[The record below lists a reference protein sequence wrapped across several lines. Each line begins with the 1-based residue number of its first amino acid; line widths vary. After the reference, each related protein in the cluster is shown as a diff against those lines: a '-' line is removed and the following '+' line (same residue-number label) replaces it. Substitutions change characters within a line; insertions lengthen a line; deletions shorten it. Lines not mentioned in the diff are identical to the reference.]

1 MKKIFNIALSTCIS
15 LALVG
20 CATASNNNSASS
32 TVAETS
38 SSVAESTSVS
48 ESSTADEKKSSET
61 VYPVSITTYDADGK
75 EITQVYE
82 KAPER
87 IITNNLSSTEMLIDL
102 GLQDK
107 IVGMLNPDNE
117 VTGDYADAI
126 AAIPHIGDKKSVS
139 KEVVL
144 SNNPDIIIGRNM
156 MFSDKSLG
164 TIDSWNENSIP
175 VYTQKASVSNM
186 KQSIENVIED
196 IRNIGIIF
204 NVQEKANA
212 YADELEKKINAVAS
226 SDNKSSGE
234 LKNALIMCAYN
245 DSTFGAYKSAL
256 QESILN
262 TLGYTNVATGTS
274 DLTLENLV
282 TMAPEVIIY
291 VTSDRNKDLDAN
303 AVELM
308 KKNTVLSDVPA
319 IANNKIM
326 TISYDE
332 FMDYGTSSVTALED
346 INTFLNK

>member
-1 MKKIFNIALSTCIS
+1 MKKILNLTITTCIALAI
-15 LALVG
+15 VG
-20 CATASNNNSASS
+20 CGGTNNTKESASTEQTS
-32 TVAETS
+32 TTVESTA
-38 SSVAESTSVS
+38 AESTSESVS
-48 ESSTADEKKSSET
+48 DAKETA
-61 VYPVSITTYDADGK
+61 YPVTVTTYDADGK
-75 EITQVYE
+75 EISQVFD

-87 IITNNLSSTEMLIDL
+87 VITNNLSSTELLIDL

-117 VTGDYADAI
+117 VSSDYAAAI
-126 AAIPHIGDKKSVS
+126 SSIPHIGDKKSVS

-144 SNNPDIIIGRNM
+144 SNTPDILIGRNM

-212 YADELEKKINAVAS
+212 YADELEKKINAVSS
-226 SDNKSSGE
+226 SDKNSGE

-245 DSTFGAYKSAL
+245 DSTFGAYKSSL

-308 KKNTVLSDVPA
+308 KNNTVLSDVPA

-332 FMDYGTSSVTALED
+332 FMDYGTSSVKALED

>member
-1 MKKIFNIALSTCIS
+1 MKKLFNIAIGTFIS
-15 LALVG
+15 LALIG
-20 CATASNNNSASS
+20 CASTTDNSSANSTLAQT

-38 SSVAESTSVS
+38 TAV
-48 ESSTADEKKSSET
+48 ESSTAVSKGSSET
-61 VYPVSITTYDADGK
+61 VYPISITTYDADGK
-75 EITQVYE
+75 EITQVFE

-87 IITNNLSSTEMLIDL
+87 IITNNLSSTELLIDL

-117 VTGDYADAI
+117 ITDDYAAAI

-186 KQSIENVIED
+186 KQSLENVIED

-226 SDNKSSGE
+226 SDKKSGE

-291 VTSDRNKDLDAN
+291 VTSDRNKEMDTN

-308 KKNTVLSDVPA
+308 KNNTVLSDVPA
-319 IANNKIM
+319 IANDKIM

-332 FMDYGTSSVTALED
+332 FMDYGASSVKALED